1 MDNFWR
7 SAGVFLGKRW
17 VVVFVGVALITVVLG
32 VGLSGLEFATGQDS
46 YLNSDSQVLADNVE
60 YQDLFGGEIAVVLFK
75 AEDGSDITD
84 LFTPE
89 NGAELYRAEQELRA
103 VDESFAVIL
112 PLTAM
117 HYSHNLLAN
126 NVATEALNDA
136 VKRDEDPASVELRNA
151 DVQLSLARLGQ
162 AGDEPTVEFGTE
174 GTFDNQEWIDL
185 LLFDNRGFT
194 LDEDGN
200 PVPPAD
206 ADRGIRES
214 LAGTF
219 PDQETAVG
227 GIIIKGNATLD
238 ELSAGTESV
247 LEIMDTVEL
256 DGFEII
262 TTGSPV
268 FLKEINDYLQ
278 GGMLTLG
285 AIAIV
290 VMAIVLFFAFRVR
303 WRFVSLAVVVI
314 GVIWAFA
321 ILGFIGID
329 LSLVTISGLPILI
342 GMGVDFS
349 IQIQNRVEEEVVQ
362 DKESHPMAETLA
374 SLGPAL
380 VTATI
385 GAVFAFIALQV
396 SRVPM
401 IRDFGVMLAIG
412 IVMLCLVGIVVTT
425 SLLGIREWR
434 KPTTERADAPVIEKS
449 VIWLGSLPLAAAPIM
464 VGLAVVIFVA
474 GILLEDQFKI
484 ESDPVKWI
492 DQDSAAATDLDILQE
507 EAGFTSTL
515 GIYIQSNNVLDQT
528 LSDVVH
534 EFTYASEEREDVST
548 TSSIVN
554 TFTKIINIPG
564 ANRVP
569 PSSATLSDG
578 VDQMP
583 TDVRL
588 ALANDDLTA
597 TQVNLRLDEPS
608 LEERSKIVD
617 ELEADLE
624 GRLAAADLPEDSILL
639 VELPAGQEAIRAI
652 PSGLAVVGV
661 GLLENLKQNRAQLTY
676 IGLALVALWF
686 LIRFRSVVKAMLALV
701 PVVLAVGTSSLIVAV
716 LGITLS
722 PLTTVSGPL
731 VIATCGEFSVLM
743 LLRYLEERRR
753 GLSARDATDFASA
766 RTGRAFVA
774 SALTTVGGFAVLMT
788 SPMPL
793 LRDFGIIVTLNV
805 VVALLSALVVVPTLL
820 VWSDNRGW
828 IDPEETMPGGG
839 AMAAWIGAMVIAVA
853 ALVGLWA
860 SSQVDEEKATSV
872 AYAAQPLP
880 TTTSTTIAAIEE
892 IDVSSFGTE
901 PPVGVVGSTIF
912 TLVTANGGEAQN
924 AVCAYEVL
932 ISRLPEDEVLAGVAA
947 GDQAV
952 LDLVIQ
958 AGLDCEIP
966 QEVLDAALANL

>member
-17 VVVFVGVALITVVLG
+17 VVVFVAVALITVVLG

-174 GTFDNQEWIDL
+174 GTFDNQDWMEL

-206 ADRGIRES
+206 EDRGIRES

-256 DGFEII
+256 DGFELI

-285 AIAIV
+285 AIAIL

-385 GAVFAFIALQV
+385 GAVFAFIALE
-396 SRVPM
+396 
-401 IRDFGVMLAIG
+401 
-412 IVMLCLVGIVVTT
+412 VV
-425 SLLGIREWR
+425 
-434 KPTTERADAPVIEKS
+434 
-449 VIWLGSLPLAAAPIM
+449 
-464 VGLAVVIFVA
+464 
-474 GILLEDQFKI
+474 
-484 ESDPVKWI
+484 
-492 DQDSAAATDLDILQE
+492 
-507 EAGFTSTL
+507 
-515 GIYIQSNNVLDQT
+515 
-528 LSDVVH
+528 
-534 EFTYASEEREDVST
+534 
-548 TSSIVN
+548 
-554 TFTKIINIPG
+554 PG
-564 ANRVP
+564 ADDPRLRCDAGHRHRHAVHRRHRG
-569 PSSATLSDG
+569 D
-578 VDQMP
+578 
-583 TDVRL
+583 DV
-588 ALANDDLTA
+588 A
-597 TQVNLRLDEPS
+597 
-608 LEERSKIVD
+608 
-617 ELEADLE
+617 
-624 GRLAAADLPEDSILL
+624 
-639 VELPAGQEAIRAI
+639 
-652 PSGLAVVGV
+652 
-661 GLLENLKQNRAQLTY
+661 
-676 IGLALVALWF
+676 
-686 LIRFRSVVKAMLALV
+686 
-701 PVVLAVGTSSLIVAV
+701 
-716 LGITLS
+716 
-722 PLTTVSGPL
+722 
-731 VIATCGEFSVLM
+731 
-743 LLRYLEERRR
+743 
-753 GLSARDATDFASA
+753 
-766 RTGRAFVA
+766 
-774 SALTTVGGFAVLMT
+774 
-788 SPMPL
+788 
-793 LRDFGIIVTLNV
+793 
-805 VVALLSALVVVPTLL
+805 
-820 VWSDNRGW
+820 
-828 IDPEETMPGGG
+828 PGH
-839 AMAAWIGAMVIAVA
+839 
-853 ALVGLWA
+853 
-860 SSQVDEEKATSV
+860 
-872 AYAAQPLP
+872 P
-880 TTTSTTIAAIEE
+880 
-892 IDVSSFGTE
+892 
-901 PPVGVVGSTIF
+901 
-912 TLVTANGGEAQN
+912 
-924 AVCAYEVL
+924 
-932 ISRLPEDEVLAGVAA
+932 
-947 GDQAV
+947 
-952 LDLVIQ
+952 
-958 AGLDCEIP
+958 
-966 QEVLDAALANL
+966 

>member
-1 MDNFWR
+1 MATAD
-7 SAGVFLGKRW
+7 
-17 VVVFVGVALITVVLG
+17 
-32 VGLSGLEFATGQDS
+32 LE
-46 YLNSDSQVLADNVE
+46 
-60 YQDLFGGEIAVVLFK
+60 
-75 AEDGSDITD
+75 
-84 LFTPE
+84 
-89 NGAELYRAEQELRA
+89 
-103 VDESFAVIL
+103 
-112 PLTAM
+112 
-117 HYSHNLLAN
+117 
-126 NVATEALNDA
+126 
-136 VKRDEDPASVELRNA
+136 
-151 DVQLSLARLGQ
+151 
-162 AGDEPTVEFGTE
+162 
-174 GTFDNQEWIDL
+174 
-185 LLFDNRGFT
+185 
-194 LDEDGN
+194 
-200 PVPPAD
+200 
-206 ADRGIRES
+206 
-214 LAGTF
+214 
-219 PDQETAVG
+219 
-227 GIIIKGNATLD
+227 
-238 ELSAGTESV
+238 
-247 LEIMDTVEL
+247 
-256 DGFEII
+256 GFEVI

-285 AIAIV
+285 AIALV

-303 WRFVSLAVVVI
+303 WRFVSLAVVVV

-362 DKESHPMAETLA
+362 DKEAHPMAETLA

-385 GAVFAFIALQV
+385 GAVFAFIALEV

-412 IVMLCLVGIVVTT
+412 IVMLCIVGIVVTT
-425 SLLGIREWR
+425 SVLGIREWR
-434 KPTTERADAPVIEKS
+434 KPTTERADAPIIEKS
-449 VIWLGSLPLAAAPIM
+449 VVWLGSLPLATAPVMI
-464 VGLAVVIFVA
+464 VLAILIFVA
-474 GILLEDQFKI
+474 GILLEDRFKI

-492 DQDSAAATDLDILQE
+492 DQSSEAATDLDVLQE

-515 GIYIQSNNVLDQT
+515 GIYVQANNVLDQE

-554 TFTKIINIPG
+554 TFTKIINIQG

-569 PSSATLSDG
+569 PSSATLAAG
-578 VDQMP
+578 VEEMP
-583 TDVRL
+583 PDVRL
-588 ALANDDLTA
+588 ALANEDLTA
-597 TQVNLRLDEPS
+597 TQVNLRLNEPS
-608 LEERSKIVD
+608 LENRSVIVD
-617 ELEADLE
+617 ELQADLE
-624 GRLAAADLPEDSILL
+624 ERLAAADLPDDSILL
-639 VELPAGQEAIRAI
+639 VELPADQDPVKAI

-676 IGLALVALWF
+676 IGLALVTLWF

-743 LLRYLEERRR
+743 LLRYLEERR
-753 GLSARDATDFASA
+753 GGFTARDATDRASA

-774 SALTTVGGFAVLMT
+774 SALTTVGGFAVLIT

-805 VVALLSALVVVPTLL
+805 VVALLSALVVVPPL
-820 VWSDNRGW
+820 VVWTDNRGW
-828 IDPEETMPGGG
+828 IHPDESMPTGG

-860 SSQVDEEKATSV
+860 SSQVDEEKAQSV
-872 AYAAQPLP
+872 EYAAQALP
-880 TTTSTTIAAIEE
+880 TTTSTTVVAIDV

-932 ISRLPEDEVLAGVAA
+932 ISRLPEEEVLAGVAG

-952 LDLVIQ
+952 LDMVIE

-966 QEVLDAALANL
+966 QEVLDAALATL